1 MEHLI
6 SHFAR
11 DQSMDAVRNSR
22 YGRSDG
28 CGFQKSARGIGLVLS
43 EKPRFVEGK
52 VSEAARRSEAGAGKP
67 SCRGD
72 QESRAVEESKA
83 QQAAAEQAAL
93 QQREIEALREQVREL
108 AAGSKKSRLAN

>member
-1 MEHLI
+1 
-6 SHFAR
+6 
-11 DQSMDAVRNSR
+11 MDASCNSR

-52 VSEAARRSEAGAGKP
+52 VSEAARIALKREQNQVAAVTK
-67 SCRGD
+67 
-72 QESRAVEESKA
+72 SREQWKSKA

-93 QQREIEALREQVREL
+93 QHEIEALRERVREL